1 MTKKQEHTQQIF
13 REMVSILTEHFDNP
27 DAEPISDFE
36 ELADALNRKG
46 LTNQQGKPFSHW
58 TLRKMIER
66 CNEVNEEDDFRHQ
79 FYPTQLFAKD
89 EGVGLRQ
96 VQFVAP
102 KPISKI
108 EEKKSNEDE
117 LKKLFTEH
125 EVNYF
130 GWTVQNVQQSL

>member
-1 MTKKQEHTQQIF
+1 M
-13 REMVSILTEHFDNP
+13 
-27 DAEPISDFE
+27 
-36 ELADALNRKG
+36 
-46 LTNQQGKPFSHW
+46 
-58 TLRKMIER
+58 ER

-108 EEKKSNEDE
+108 EEKNSDEDE
-117 LKKLFTEH
+117 LKKLFTQH
-125 EVNYF
+125 EINYF
-130 GWTVQNVQQSL
+130 GWTDTSVPLSA

>member
-1 MTKKQEHTQQIF
+1 
-13 REMVSILTEHFDNP
+13 
-27 DAEPISDFE
+27 
-36 ELADALNRKG
+36 
-46 LTNQQGKPFSHW
+46 
-58 TLRKMIER
+58 MIEI

-79 FYPTQLFAKD
+79 FYPTQLFAKY
-89 EGVGLRQ
+89 EGVVLRQ

-130 GWTVQNVQQSL
+130 GWSVQNVQQSA

>member
-1 MTKKQEHTQQIF
+1 MNKKQEHTQQIF

-27 DAEPISDFE
+27 DAEPVSDFE

-46 LTNQQGKPFSHW
+46 LTNQKGKPFSHW

-79 FYPTQLFAKD
+79 FYPTQLFTKD

-96 VQFVAP
+96 VQFVTP

-108 EEKKSNEDE
+108 DKKKSDDDE

-125 EVNYF
+125 EENYF

>member
-1 MTKKQEHTQQIF
+1 
-13 REMVSILTEHFDNP
+13 
-27 DAEPISDFE
+27 
-36 ELADALNRKG
+36 
-46 LTNQQGKPFSHW
+46 
-58 TLRKMIER
+58 MIER

-102 KPISKI
+102 KPISKN
-108 EEKKSNEDE
+108 EETKSDANE

-130 GWTVQNVQQSL
+130 GWTVQNVQESL